1 MHCLL
6 YQEQQQKLKLVK
18 MVKWLARRVG
28 VDGRICCVLFTYKP
42 LKCLCMYIGFAKL
55 MGFCHV
61 LLLIV
66 HIAI

>member
-1 MHCLL
+1 MFIVPRTATKTKIGGNG
-6 YQEQQQKLKLVK
+6 EMAGKGGG
-18 MVKWLARRVG
+18 W
-28 VDGRICCVLFTYKP
+28 DGGIFCVLFTYKP
-42 LKCLCMYIGFAKL
+42 LKCVCMYIGFAKL